1 MVSEPRPPSLPT
13 NLRWYRHEPMWE
25 AVAEGRLH
33 GGLRQFDLKVD
44 YTEDFGVNT
53 DLETKVRRLNLDIGG
68 EFERF
73 DSAVGG

>member
-1 MVSEPRPPSLPT
+1 
-13 NLRWYRHEPMWE
+13 MWE

-68 EFERF
+68 EFKAIRF
-73 DSAVGG
+73 SRWRMTGSFEPVDSS